1 MRGSGGLG
9 VLERMSVYDLGMPNL
24 ASVCLFHVS
33 CWSYGWGVFVLS
45 VLFPKASDDFC
56 PVCYMSTICI
66 DSGVGFNE
74 TGNTDISS
82 RGY

>member
-1 MRGSGGLG
+1 MIWGCRIWHLCVCSMYHVGVMGGG
-9 VLERMSVYDLGMPNL
+9 
-24 ASVCLFHVS
+24 F
-33 CWSYGWGVFVLS
+33 FVLS